1 MAGKAQT
8 KRKDKDRIVLRKG
21 ESQRKNG
28 SYHYSWTD
36 KAGKRHFIYAP
47 TLEELREKETAI
59 EKDKLDG
66 IKAAA
71 RYVTLNEMF
80 ELWCQLKRG
89 LKNNTFENYKYMYNT
104 FVKPNFGKLRVTT
117 LKKSDLKRFYNHLVD
132 ERGLQASTIDSVH
145 TVLHQVLDMAVDDD
159 YIRSNPSDGVLKE
172 LKQSHVFKTEKRRGL
187 TKPEQELLLNFLK
200 NHPIY
205 NHWYPIFAVMVGTG
219 LRVGELAGLRWCDID
234 LDEGIID
241 VNHTLVYYDHRDESS
256 KTGCYFNVHTPKTEA
271 GKRQVPMLEFVKEAF
286 LKEREYQQLIG
297 LKCKVTIDGYTDF
310 IFLNRDGGTFYQGS
324 LNKTIRRI
332 IRDCNDEVLMKG
344 EENPVLLPHF
354 SCHSLRHTFT
364 TRMCEAGVNI
374 KVMQDT
380 LGHADISTTLNI
392 YADVTKELK
401 KDEFAGL
408 DSYFKKGEAATASKA
423 TGKGKKKGGKRTA

>member
-1 MAGKAQT
+1 MAGKGQ
-8 KRKDKDRIVLRKG
+8 KRKDKDRIVLKAG
-21 ESQRKNG
+21 ESQRPNG
-28 SYHYSWTD
+28 TYDYRWTGKD
-36 KAGKRHFIYAP
+36 GKRHAVYAK
-47 TLEELREKETAI
+47 TLEELREKEAAI
-59 EKDKLDG
+59 EKDNLDG
-66 IKAAA
+66 IKAEA
-71 RYVTLNEMF
+71 RYVTVNEMF
-80 ELWCQLKRG
+80 DLWCQLKRG

-104 FVKPNFGKLRVTT
+104 FVRANFGKQRITA
-117 LKKSDLKRFYNHLVD
+117 LKKSDVKRFYNYLAD

-145 TVLHQVLDMAVDDD
+145 TVLHQVLDMAVDDE
-159 YIRSNPSDGVLKE
+159 YIRTNPSDGVLKE

-187 TKPEQELLLNFLK
+187 TKPEQELLLSFLK

-241 VNHTLVYYDHRDESS
+241 INHTLVYYDHRDENS

-271 GKRQVPMLEFVKEAF
+271 GKRQVPMLGFVKEAF
-286 LKEREYQQLIG
+286 LMEREYQQLVG
-297 LKCKVTIDGYTDF
+297 LECKATIDGYTDF

-332 IRDCNDEVLMKG
+332 IRDCNDEVLQKG

-392 YADVTKELK
+392 YADVTRELK
-401 KDEFAGL
+401 KEEFAGL
-408 DSYFKKGEAATASKA
+408 DSYFQDTRISQSA
-423 TGKGKKKGGKRTA
+423 

>member
-1 MAGKAQT
+1 MAGKGQ
-8 KRKDKDRIVLRKG
+8 KRKDKDRIVLKAG
-21 ESQRKNG
+21 ESQRPNG
-28 SYHYSWTD
+28 TYDYRWTGKD
-36 KAGKRHFIYAP
+36 GKRHAVYAK
-47 TLEELREKETAI
+47 TLEELREKEAAI
-59 EKDKLDG
+59 EKDNLDG
-66 IKAAA
+66 IKAEA
-71 RYVTLNEMF
+71 RYVTVNEMF
-80 ELWCQLKRG
+80 DLWCQLKRG

-104 FVKPNFGKLRVTT
+104 FVRANFGKQRITA
-117 LKKSDLKRFYNHLVD
+117 LKKSDVKRFYNYLAD

-145 TVLHQVLDMAVDDD
+145 TVLHQVLDMAVDDE
-159 YIRSNPSDGVLKE
+159 YIRTNPSDGVLKE

-187 TKPEQELLLNFLK
+187 TKPEQELLLSFLK

-241 VNHTLVYYDHRDESS
+241 INHTLVYYDHRDENS

-271 GKRQVPMLEFVKEAF
+271 GKRQVPMLGFVKEAF
-286 LKEREYQQLIG
+286 LMEREYQQLVG
-297 LKCKVTIDGYTDF
+297 LECKATIDGYTDF
-310 IFLNRDGGTFYQGS
+310 IFLNRDGGKFYQGS

-332 IRDCNDEVLMKG
+332 IRDCNDEVLQKG

-392 YADVTKELK
+392 YADVTRELK
-401 KDEFAGL
+401 KEEFAGL
-408 DSYFKKGEAATASKA
+408 DSYFQDTRISQSA
-423 TGKGKKKGGKRTA
+423 